1 MDVRIETLKSFLPQ
15 WKPAV
20 DILGKRNLSPDPG
33 DFSEL
38 PFHTGAVISLNEYRK
53 DQSFLTWFTVLT
65 PMLTVFMPCLD
76 EDVERLVLYY
86 HIKHRSQSLEV

>member
-1 MDVRIETLKSFLPQ
+1 MDVQIEILKSFLPQ

-53 DQSFLTWFTVLT
+53 AWAWLTVLT
-65 PMLTVFMPCLD
+65 PMLTVFIPCLD
-76 EDVERLVLYY
+76 EDVERLVLHY